1 MRRIIPI
8 IAIAAALSGCQQKSS
23 QEQKAHDAKVA
34 QQAREQLLKEL
45 EAKKEAEQEAVLKA
59 KQQSRLA
66 PMGVT
71 TTPDGKII
79 IDTNKTK
86 SYFKMMAQKMK
97 AKADKLTKEMQQGI
111 IEEKEAGVEVSDEKI
126 VVDLNKTKGF
136 MEKWVKKME
145 GFVKEMDEV
154 AKTLDPEVNSSVK

>member
-23 QEQKAHDAKVA
+23 EEQKAHDAKVA

-45 EAKKEAEQEAVLKA
+45 EAKKAAQQEAALKA

-71 TTPDGKII
+71 TTPEGKII

-136 MEKWVKKME
+136 MENGSKRWRALSKRWTKWQKHSI
-145 GFVKEMDEV
+145 
-154 AKTLDPEVNSSVK
+154 PR

>member
-1 MRRIIPI
+1 MKQIITI
-8 IAIAAALSGCQQKSS
+8 IAAAALLAGCQQKSS
-23 QEQKAHDAKVA
+23 EEQKAHDAKIA

-45 EAKKEAEQEAVLKA
+45 EAKKAAQQEADLKA

-97 AKADKLTKEMQQGI
+97 AKADELAKEMQQGI

-154 AKTLDPEVNSSVK
+154 AKTLDPDVNSTMR